1 MPNVWI
7 KNVTYKKK
15 NIKIHNFIYRQTN
28 KIFVQQTKRPK
39 RRYTNRRADKQ
50 TDRQTDKYTTCPKD
64 RTKWTETQTT
74 DKRRIN
80 ISLTAHSVWMLRS
93 CNRFREGVRQTAR
106 HTQTIKQISTDFC
119 QIDDCRY
126 TSRSQQR
133 HSECVPFWCPP
144 PKPMRTQWPGTL
156 TINRIIMNSQHDIHS
171 LSHYII

>member
-1 MPNVWI
+1 MN
-7 KNVTYKKK
+7 KNVSYEKKNTQLQLQADKKK
-15 NIKIHNFIYRQTN
+15 R
-28 KIFVQQTKRPK
+28 FVQRSKRPK
-39 RRYTNRRADKQ
+39 RRYTNRQVQTNRQ
-50 TDRQTDKYTTCPKD
+50 TDRQMYTCPKD
-64 RTKWTETQTT
+64 RTKQTETQST

-80 ISLTAHSVWMLRS
+80 IDLSLTAHSVWMLRL
-93 CNRFREGVRQTAR
+93 CYRFRGGRGVRQTAR

-156 TINRIIMNSQHDIHS
+156 TIRIIMNSQHDIHS